1 MQRYPH
7 FKSSIA
13 SRIFGTFASK
23 KFPSPIQRIINQSYT
38 TLMRVDLSEFEKASF
53 YPSLNALFT
62 REFKH
67 ARSFDTHDTTV
78 ISPCDSYVSA
88 FGVIKE
94 NLALQIKGFSYNV
107 KNLLG
112 DFIAKEAKERLE
124 GGMFVNFYLSPRD
137 YHRYHA
143 PIDMKITKAVHI
155 PGKLFPVNFKWLRK
169 IEGLFV
175 ENERV
180 VLECY
185 TKENQLFYMVFVGA
199 LNVGKMTFTFD
210 TTIQTNAKAHRLQQ
224 SYLYN
229 DLTLSKGDALG
240 HFEMGSTI
248 VMLFEKNCMDLELS
262 KEVHVKFGQPIG
274 GLRHGAQTDGIT
286 ETNES
291 GDDTSLR

>member
-1 MQRYPH
+1 MQRYPN

-23 KFPSPIQRIINQSYT
+23 KFPSPVQRIINQSYT

-62 REFKH
+62 RKFKQ
-67 ARSFDTHDTTV
+67 ARSFDTHASSI

-88 FGVIKE
+88 FGTILD

-107 KNLLG
+107 NNLLG
-112 DFIAKEAKERLE
+112 DFIAKQAKERLE

-143 PIDMKITKAVHI
+143 PIDMKIVKAVHI

-210 TTIQTNAKAHRLQQ
+210 ANIQTNAKASLQQ
-224 SYLYN
+224 LYHYN
-229 DLTLSKGDALG
+229 DLTVFKGDELG

-248 VMLFEKNCMDLELS
+248 VMLFEKDSMDLELS

-274 GLRHGAQTDGIT
+274 GLRYGARTNGIT
-286 ETNES
+286 EADEQ
-291 GDDTSLR
+291 GDDPSIR